1 MIEFKLISMTDYV
14 SEIEDYVEQSRNNE
28 RACELMFRYK
38 DFLKQPLTLG
48 MFVPCDQSGNVL
60 EDMGVVNRDHY
71 FNEEGGNIYLY
82 QFNRRNRKKYLEA
95 KERVLFKGLEIF
107 KDKYHQTERT
117 IYNINDFRVGIL
129 FKYHSGKEEFKFQL
143 ADNNSTIEDLVKYG
157 FELTESAIKS
167 LGV

>member
-1 MIEFKLISMTDYV
+1 MRIEVFTC
-14 SEIEDYVEQSRNNE
+14 IEVKNE
-28 RACELMFRYK
+28 
-38 DFLKQPLTLG
+38 PLTLG
-48 MFVPCDQSGNVL
+48 MFVPCDESGNVL
-60 EDMGVVNRDHY
+60 EEPIFSTEHNDNCYCKSCV
-71 FNEEGGNIYLY
+71 EEGFRYENYLID
-82 QFNRRNRKKYLEA
+82 LENA
-95 KERVLFKGLEIF
+95 KEKVLFKVLEII